1 VVATLPVNYGA
12 VRFGVLFLSVVD
24 ADLVA
29 LGRTAEELGFES
41 LFMPEHTHCAVGFL
55 RDHPEETDYYGG
67 MARMFD
73 PFVAL
78 AAVASVTRTLRL
90 GTGIC
95 LVPQHDPI
103 VLAKQVATLDRVSGG
118 RLMFGIG
125 AGWVPAEAA
134 HHGVAFDRRFDVMR
148 DYVLAMQAL
157 WTGREVSH
165 AGEFVQFDDVRSLDP
180 VQQPHPP
187 ILSAAPARRH
197 ALRSPSTATGGCRS
211 TPSIRRPTW
220 LRRTRPCASSPE
232 PTTTTS
238 SPATPRPACTAAS
251 PPTPTTA
258 LISSGWRRGRHA
270 TARAAC
276 WMGWPARRAGRTP
289 PRSGSLGPC
298 LYTSPDER
306 LRPRRV
312 GGPLDARP
320 RHAR

>member
-1 VVATLPVNYGA
+1 MAAGPAVDHGA
-12 VRFGVLFLSVVD
+12 VRFGLLFLSVVD

-29 LGRTAEELGFES
+29 LGRTVEELGFES
-41 LFMPEHTHCAVGFL
+41 LFMPEHTHCAAGFL

-148 DYVLAMQAL
+148 DYVAAMQAL

-165 AGEFVQFDDVRSLDP
+165 AGEFVQFDGVRSLDP

-187 ILSAAPARRH
+187 ILI
-197 ALRSPSTATGGCRS
+197 GG
-211 TPSIRRPTW
+211 
-220 LRRTRPCASSPE
+220 AG
-232 PTTTTS
+232 
-238 SPATPRPACTAAS
+238 AK
-251 PPTPTTA
+251 
-258 LISSGWRRGRHA
+258 
-270 TARAAC
+270 ARAAVAEYGD
-276 WMGWPARRAGRTP
+276 GWIPIHPFDPAADVAPQNTTVCFFAGTDDDDIVAGYAAAGVHRCVIVADPDDRAD
-289 PRSGSLGPC
+289 L
-298 LYTSPDER
+298 ER
-306 LRPRRV
+306 LA
-312 GGPLDARP
+312 ARA
-320 RHAR
+320 ARYG

>member
-41 LFMPEHTHCAVGFL
+41 LFMPEHTHCAAGFL

-118 RLMFGIG
+118 AAEVRHRRRLG
-125 AGWVPAEAA
+125 AGGGGAS
-134 HHGVAFDRRFDVMR
+134 RR
-148 DYVLAMQAL
+148 
-157 WTGREVSH
+157 
-165 AGEFVQFDDVRSLDP
+165 
-180 VQQPHPP
+180 
-187 ILSAAPARRH
+187 
-197 ALRSPSTATGGCRS
+197 
-211 TPSIRRPTW
+211 
-220 LRRTRPCASSPE
+220 
-232 PTTTTS
+232 
-238 SPATPRPACTAAS
+238 
-251 PPTPTTA
+251 
-258 LISSGWRRGRHA
+258 
-270 TARAAC
+270 
-276 WMGWPARRAGRTP
+276 
-289 PRSGSLGPC
+289 
-298 LYTSPDER
+298 R
-306 LRPRRV
+306 LRPAVRRDA
-312 GGPLDARP
+312 GPHPGDACPLDGS
-320 RHAR
+320 